1 MKYTPLLFACMASL
15 ALAGAIGE
23 RQNTPNTVQA
33 DGCDAPGVVSTNT
46 NAILTATSQP
56 PKSAAERVK
65 EHCGRFGNEKDKKA
79 CNFTARQCTGRVAR
93 DAKIDEFL
101 GCVDEAQACSS
112 FPLSDPNDQCV
123 ANAKRCKKEQNLP
136 LGELTK
142 LAECAKVG
150 IPSYDS
156 H

>member
-1 MKYTPLLFACMASL
+1 MKSTPLLLACMASL
-15 ALAGAIGE
+15 ALAGAIGD
-23 RQNTPNTVQA
+23 RQNAPNAVQA
-33 DGCDAPGVVSTNT
+33 DG
-46 NAILTATSQP
+46 QP

-65 EHCGRFGNEKDKKA
+65 EHCGRVGNEKDKKA
-79 CNFTARQCTGRVAR
+79 CNFAARQCTGRVAR

-112 FPLSDPNDQCV
+112 FALSDPNDQCV

-150 IPSYDS
+150 IPSYDEN
-156 H
+156 

>member
-1 MKYTPLLFACMASL
+1 MKSTPLLLACMASL

-33 DGCDAPGVVSTNT
+33 DGCDVPA
-46 NAILTATSQP
+46 ASQP
-56 PKSAAERVK
+56 PKSATERVK
-65 EHCGRFGNEKDKKA
+65 EHCGRFGNDTDKNA
-79 CNFTARQCTGRVAR
+79 CNLAARKCTGRVAR

-112 FPLSDPNDQCV
+112 FEFSRQNDQCV
-123 ANAKRCKKEQNLP
+123 TNAKRCKKEQNLP

-150 IPSYDS
+150 VPS
-156 H
+156 